1 MVALAHRPQQPVGNY
16 MSKIIEKLL
25 VVALLSGA
33 FAAQLPD
40 ANAAEPRTVSQP
52 GTVTTVAKILVVD
65 RTARALTVDVNGTI
79 HLYWLASNVK
89 VKKDGTDVALAD
101 LAPGQSVKFTTQKNA
116 RGDREVI
123 VEVTIELSDT
133 ETEAA
138 GRKGTQKVTKR
149 DRQSARDAHKRRGP
163 GTPALFSP
171 PPVIRTPVSPHN

>member
-1 MVALAHRPQQPVGNY
+1 
-16 MSKIIEKLL
+16 MSKIIKKLW
-25 VVALLSGA
+25 VVAILSGA
-33 FAAQLPD
+33 FAAQLTN
-40 ANAAEPRTVSQP
+40 ANAAEARTVSQP

-116 RGDREVI
+116 RGDREI
-123 VEVTIELSDT
+123 IIEVTIELSDT

-138 GRKGTQKVTKR
+138 GRKGPAKITKR
-149 DRQSARDAHKRRGP
+149 DRKPDREADKRRGP

-171 PPVIRTPVSPHN
+171 APVIRTPVSPHN